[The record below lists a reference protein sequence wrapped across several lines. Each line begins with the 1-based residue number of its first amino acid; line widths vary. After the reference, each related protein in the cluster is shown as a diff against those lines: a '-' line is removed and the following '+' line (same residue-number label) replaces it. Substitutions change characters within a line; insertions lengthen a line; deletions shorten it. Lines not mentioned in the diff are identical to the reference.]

1 MPLLIHGFP
10 IISIAGIFPDDVAAI
25 VGDEDGGDGEGND
38 ESDYACQTS
47 PNAEREEDDG
57 RREPHDFPHHARSD
71 DGILNHLHYAID
83 EDDKEHRRPERAS
96 RLVNLQQGEDGSR
109 EEAYQL
115 TMHYVRKMLEKA
127 LISQQE
133 YDAID
138 TIMRQKYRPIFVTFM
153 EQI

>member
-1 MPLLIHGFP
+1 MNHFLNT
-10 IISIAGIFPDDVAAI
+10 DDY
-25 VGDEDGGDGEGND
+25 N
-38 ESDYACQTS
+38 
-47 PNAEREEDDG
+47 
-57 RREPHDFPHHARSD
+57 
-71 DGILNHLHYAID
+71 
-83 EDDKEHRRPERAS
+83 
-96 RLVNLQQGEDGSR
+96 R

-115 TMHYVRKMLEKA
+115 TMHYVRKMLEKS